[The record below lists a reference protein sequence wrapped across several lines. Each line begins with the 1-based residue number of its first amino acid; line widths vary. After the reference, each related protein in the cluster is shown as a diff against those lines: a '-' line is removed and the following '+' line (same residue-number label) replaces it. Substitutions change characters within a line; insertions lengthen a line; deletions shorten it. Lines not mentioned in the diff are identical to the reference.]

1 VVLCDRWSFNFFFFN
16 KDLKRICYFTCVATS
31 LMMQGRTGLYDDDDD
46 DDEAGGEDDNNYED
60 DDNGGGYDDLGDEG
74 LDSDA
79 LSQENS

>member
-1 VVLCDRWSFNFFFFN
+1 
-16 KDLKRICYFTCVATS
+16 
-31 LMMQGRTGLYDDDDD
+31 MMQGRTGLYDDDDD